1 MRSKRIIPFQEHLK
15 RLKIEFAVSEERA
28 SRERKKKI
36 YAFEVV
42 IGDVK
47 KLISVHESADAQNA
61 LETLRDMLEELR
73 TLDKQE
79 ADKWKQ
85 HYLASK
91 FSI

>member
-1 MRSKRIIPFQEHLK
+1 MRSNRIIPFQEHLK
-15 RLKIEFAVSEERA
+15 RLEIEFAVREERA

-36 YAFEVV
+36 HAFEVV
-42 IGDVK
+42 IRDIE
-47 KLISVHESADAQNA
+47 KLISGCESVDAQNA
-61 LETLRDMLEELR
+61 LEILRDMLKELR
-73 TLDKQE
+73 ALDKQE